1 MKHARQK
8 KKVFLATVISFW
20 VLFFYAYAHSYNLAE
35 ADFLGSSPHWEK
47 PFLEGFL
54 AGLKGKWE
62 VFEGNE
68 PSILFVP
75 GEDLCGRLAPL
86 SFQNLF
92 SVKKAPTLRC

>member
-20 VLFFYAYAHSYNLAE
+20 VLLFYAYAHSYNLAE

-54 AGLKGKWE
+54 SGLKGKWE
-62 VFEGNE
+62 VFEWND
-68 PSILFVP
+68 PSIMFIQD
-75 GEDLCGRLAPL
+75 ENLCGRLSPL
-86 SFQNLF
+86 SFLNLF
-92 SVKKAPTLRC
+92 SFKKASSLRC